1 MDSEMTANSLLQM
14 YQLAVLQWLLQ
25 VCGAADLAAESL
37 LQYSTA
43 LDNKVWGSSSSS
55 DEAVGDS
62 HKYGK

>member
-1 MDSEMTANSLLQM
+1 M

-43 LDNKVWGSSSSS
+43 LDNKVWGSSS

-62 HKYGK
+62 HKYGE